1 MKQNKMNFWLNR
13 TAVIA
18 TALGMLVTI
27 SACSDNDN
35 ETDGKTPQPER
46 PPLSSVEVAPSNP
59 YLASGHYS
67 ITHFNSAQTDAF
79 PFAVK
84 DGVFTVNPEECPS
97 TWSGPVNLMTLSST
111 SPDYMWGMSSDRVSY
126 LKVKDGKF
134 ERITEAS
141 LPDIKMKTK
150 EQLLQLAADY
160 SSLSELKNV
169 ATGILGQM
177 PQMSMANGNYVL
189 CDKDN
194 YVYTNAGRKMARYRL
209 KNASKPEE
217 GIVLDSQ
224 IDLSSHILNSFT
236 LVGATMSFDGHL
248 VVASQRNL
256 LVLDRGLTTIED
268 SYALPEGQI
277 LTNSITMDE
286 NSVYVASNS
295 DVAGGKGIIQRIIC
309 KNGKFSINP
318 ADGAWQAT
326 YDGGPKAPCIK
337 LGFGTGSTPT
347 LMGFGNDEDKL
358 VVITDGSKRMKI
370 AAFWRDE
377 IPADAKV
384 IEKDNPRLA
393 GLFNITC
400 GLPAST
406 EWIQSEQSVVAAG
419 YEAFV
424 VNNILE
430 TSEKADD
437 KIIGVL
443 AIGPILECSKG
454 VECVRWNTKENKWEA
469 LWTRADISSV
479 SMIPAVSTAS
489 EMVFVNG
496 WYDDRGWEITGLDWT
511 TGATRHQVKLGK
523 SNRGNGA
530 YAILQYFPNGD
541 LLFNS
546 VAGPFRA
553 TLK

>member
-46 PPLSSVEVAPSNP
+46 PPLSSVEVAPSNL

-126 LKVKDGKF
+126 LRVKDGKF
-134 ERITEAS
+134 ERVTEAS

-309 KNGKFSINP
+309 KNGKFSTNP

-424 VNNILE
+424 VNNIQE